1 MLAKFRWSRAS
12 VIVPAAFILTT
23 AFYTLVLSPSPTT
36 QDTPWATDTAVIG
49 LDASTDPAPATQQN
63 YHILMAAT
71 HPALFLCKTLLT
83 MAILGYP
90 TPQLIGWGE
99 AETEGLKGGG
109 SHFHKITKSL
119 QYLNDPERRK
129 NPKFDNELLFIL
141 DSYDIWFQL
150 PFETLVERY
159 HATVAEENKR
169 VAQRMGRA
177 KQIENVTSSIIFSG
191 GKLCGP
197 NQLHTAA
204 CYPVPESP
212 LPKDLYGGNTNT
224 GLGANAAS
232 NFRTRYLVS
241 GALVGPVGEMRALLQ
256 RASDELDK
264 CVESQ
269 VGWFNL
275 DGPLSVQHCYKGSD
289 QSIFVE
295 MFGRQEFHREVMR
308 RVHRRRIDNIFDAII
323 PGRAGSWPHPNK
335 LWGVTIDDPLNPP
348 FPHEEVDPGYLP
360 GKPYEFGIAIDYWS
374 LLIHDTSNAKNDARY
389 IRLDESF
396 TEQVGA
402 RTIFDC
408 KAKPPRLDN
417 LPRGGILDLMPG
429 RDWSNMPM
437 YSEIC
442 LGVVPTMI
450 HHNSVDK
457 YQIEFQWN
465 QTWWYGH
472 ARRLLELRRQEQL
485 PMLVEGFPTGRGTF
499 TKWDDLCPADFDEEL
514 YRGYGVDGK
523 RPGPEVPDFP
533 QDPLDQVAPVEEAPV
548 QGVPNEDAPV
558 QDTPEQVAPVE
569 VAPVQDVSK
578 EDAPV
583 QDALVLDVPK
593 GDAVKDDAPKDPL
606 VLDTPKDDAVKDDA
620 PKDDAPKDDAVKDD
634 APKDDAPKDDAVKD
648 DAPKDDAVKDDAP
661 KDDTPKDDVPKDT
674 SVLDTPKED
683 AAKEDPPKEDAPK
696 EDAAKEDAAK
706 EDAPKEDAAKE
717 DPPKEDAP
725 KEDAPKEDIP
735 KEDASKDDIP
745 NDDSKEDIPK
755 DNTPQEDTPKDDVSK
770 EDPPKDDTPKDDTPK
785 DDTPKDDTAKDDTPK
800 DDTPKDDAPAD
811 DASKEDASKEDT
823 PKDDTPKDD
832 TAKDD
837 TPEDNDAN
845 KDQTPPE
852 DPPKDE
858 TRVDGQQEKNDSK
871 ELLTEEESL
880 EANSPEVEPPVEE
893 SLINE
898 PQKDEPPKDKD
909 PDDTPLVDLPPPVV
923 EGVEGEAPPEEDSP
937 FGTPFRPTRYTN

>member
-1 MLAKFRWSRAS
+1 MSSRLRRAGVATTSKMLAKFRWSRVS

-23 AFYTLVLSPSPTT
+23 AFYTLVLSPSRTT
-36 QDTPWATDTAVIG
+36 QDTPWAIDTAVIG
-49 LDASTDPAPATQQN
+49 LDASTDPAPPTQQN
-63 YHILMAAT
+63 YHILMTAT
-71 HPALFLCKTLLT
+71 RPALFLCKTLLT

-90 TPQLIGWGE
+90 TPQLLGWGE

-129 NPKFDNELLFIL
+129 EPGFDNELLFIL

-197 NQLHTAA
+197 NQHHTVA

-224 GLGANAAS
+224 ALGANGLS
-232 NFRTRYLVS
+232 NFRTRYLVA
-241 GALVGPVGEMRALLQ
+241 GAWVGPVGEMRALLQ
-256 RASDELDK
+256 RASVELDK
-264 CVESQ
+264 CVESHAA
-269 VGWFNL
+269 WFNL
-275 DGPLSVQHCYKGSD
+275 DGPLAVDHCYRGSD

-335 LWGVTIDDPLNPP
+335 LWGITIDDPLNPP

-360 GKPYEFGIAIDYWS
+360 GQPYEFGIGIDYWS

-402 RTIFDC
+402 RTMFDC
-408 KAKPPRLDN
+408 KAKPPHLDN
-417 LPRGGILDLMPG
+417 IPRGGVLDLMPG

-437 YSEIC
+437 YTEIC
-442 LGVVPTMI
+442 LGVVPAMI

-457 YQIEFQWN
+457 YQIEIQWN

-485 PMLVEGFPTGRGTF
+485 PMLVEGVPTSRGTF
-499 TKWDDLCPADFDEEL
+499 MKWDDLCPADYDEEL

-548 QGVPNEDAPV
+548 QGVP
-558 QDTPEQVAPVE
+558 
-569 VAPVQDVSK
+569 K
-578 EDAPV
+578 GDAPV
-583 QDALVLDVPK
+583 QDALVLDAPK
-593 GDAVKDDAPKDPL
+593 EDAVKDDAPKDPL
-606 VLDTPKDDAVKDDA
+606 VLDTPKDGA
-620 PKDDAPKDDAVKDD
+620 
-634 APKDDAPKDDAVKD
+634 
-648 DAPKDDAVKDDAP
+648 
-661 KDDTPKDDVPKDT
+661 PKDDVPKDT
-674 SVLDTPKED
+674 FVLDTPKED
-683 AAKEDPPKEDAPK
+683 AAKEDSPKD
-696 EDAAKEDAAK
+696 DDTAKEDV
-706 EDAPKEDAAKE
+706 
-717 DPPKEDAP
+717 PKEDAP
-725 KEDAPKEDIP
+725 KEDAPKDDTPKEDLSKEDIPNDDTP
-735 KEDASKDDIP
+735 KEDASKDDAP
-745 NDDSKEDIPK
+745 NEDTSKDDSKEDVPKGDAPKEDAPKDDDPKDHVSKEDTPK
-755 DNTPQEDTPKDDVSK
+755 DNTPEDDTAKADTAKDDAPKDDASK
-770 EDPPKDDTPKDDTPK
+770 ETTPKDDTPEDDAAKDDAAKNDAPVDDSSKEDTSKEDTLK
-785 DDTPKDDTAKDDTPK
+785 DDTAKDDTAKDDTP
-800 DDTPKDDAPAD
+800 DDDAP
-811 DASKEDASKEDT
+811 KED
-823 PKDDTPKDD
+823 
-832 TAKDD
+832 
-837 TPEDNDAN
+837 DAN
-845 KDQTPPE
+845 KDQTPSE

-858 TRVDGQQEKNDSK
+858 PRVDGQQEKDDSKK
-871 ELLTEEESL
+871 ELLTEEESP
-880 EANSPEVEPPVEE
+880 EADSPEVEPPVDE
-893 SLINE
+893 SLIN
-898 PQKDEPPKDKD
+898 EPPKDKD

-923 EGVEGEAPPEEDSP
+923 EVVKDEAPPEEDSP
-937 FGTPFRPTRYTN
+937 FGTPFRPSRNTD

>member
-1 MLAKFRWSRAS
+1 M
-12 VIVPAAFILTT
+12 T
-23 AFYTLVLSPSPTT
+23 
-36 QDTPWATDTAVIG
+36 
-49 LDASTDPAPATQQN
+49 
-63 YHILMAAT
+63 AT

-99 AETEGLKGGG
+99 PETEGLTGGG

-119 QYLNDPERRK
+119 EYLNDPERRK
-129 NPKFDNELLFIL
+129 KPGFDNELLFIL

-197 NQLHTAA
+197 NQHHTVA

-224 GLGANAAS
+224 ALGANGLS
-232 NFRTRYLVS
+232 SFRTRYLVA
-241 GALVGPVGEMRALLQ
+241 GAWVGPVGEMRALLQ

-264 CVESQ
+264 CVESHAA
-269 VGWFNL
+269 WFNL
-275 DGPLSVQHCYKGSD
+275 DGPLAVDHCYRGSD

-323 PGRAGSWPHPNK
+323 PGRAGSRPHPNK
-335 LWGVTIDDPLNPP
+335 LWGITIDDPLNPP

-360 GKPYEFGIAIDYWS
+360 GQPYEFGIGIDYWS
-374 LLIHDTSNAKNDARY
+374 LLIHDTSNAKNDALY

-402 RTIFDC
+402 RTMFDC
-408 KAKPPRLDN
+408 KAKPPHLDN
-417 LPRGGILDLMPG
+417 IPRGGVLDLMPG

-437 YSEIC
+437 YTEIC
-442 LGVVPTMI
+442 LGVVPAMI

-457 YQIEFQWN
+457 YQIEIQWN

-485 PMLVEGFPTGRGTF
+485 PMLVEGVPTSRGTF
-499 TKWDDLCPADFDEEL
+499 MKWDDLCPADYDEEL

-548 QGVPNEDAPV
+548 QGVPKGDAPV

-569 VAPVQDVSK
+569 VAPVPDVSK

-583 QDALVLDVPK
+583 QDALVLDAPK
-593 GDAVKDDAPKDPL
+593 EDAVKDDAPKDPL
-606 VLDTPKDDAVKDDA
+606 VLDTPKDGA
-620 PKDDAPKDDAVKDD
+620 
-634 APKDDAPKDDAVKD
+634 
-648 DAPKDDAVKDDAP
+648 
-661 KDDTPKDDVPKDT
+661 PKDDVPKDT
-674 SVLDTPKED
+674 FVLETPKED
-683 AAKEDPPKEDAPK
+683 AAKEDSPKD
-696 EDAAKEDAAK
+696 DDTAK
-706 EDAPKEDAAKE
+706 EDAPKD
-717 DPPKEDAP
+717 DTPKEDLS
-725 KEDAPKEDIP
+725 KEDIPNDDTP
-735 KEDASKDDIP
+735 KEDASKDDAP
-745 NDDSKEDIPK
+745 NEDTSKDDSKEDVPK
-755 DNTPQEDTPKDDVSK
+755 GDAPKEDGPKDDVSK
-770 EDPPKDDTPKDDTPK
+770 EDTPEDNTPEDDTAKADTAKDDAPNDDASKEDAPKGDTPEDDASKEDTPKNDTPEDDAAKDDAAKDDAPADDSSKEDTSKEDTLK
-785 DDTPKDDTAKDDTPK
+785 DDTPKDDTAKDDTA
-800 DDTPKDDAPAD
+800 KDDAP
-811 DASKEDASKEDT
+811 KED
-823 PKDDTPKDD
+823 
-832 TAKDD
+832 
-837 TPEDNDAN
+837 DAN

-858 TRVDGQQEKNDSK
+858 PRVDGQQEKDDSKK
-871 ELLTEEESL
+871 ELLTEEESPQ
-880 EANSPEVEPPVEE
+880 ADSPEVEPPVDE

-909 PDDTPLVDLPPPVV
+909 PDDAPLVDLPPPVV
-923 EGVEGEAPPEEDSP
+923 EVVKDEAPPEEDSP
-937 FGTPFRPTRYTN
+937 FGTPFRPSRNTD